1 MSKHTPGPWLN
12 GQDGFNLGSGVVY
25 GRHSNGNPKDVAT
38 IRGWGGE
45 QQANSRLIAAAP
57 DLLYALEECIS
68 ELEKYQN
75 TSHPEGYI
83 GARDYLVK
91 IANSRAVIAKAKGEQ
106 S

>member
-25 GRHSNGNPKDVAT
+25 GRHPNGNPKDVAT

-57 DLLYALEECIS
+57 EMLEVLETIKRRMYEPRALFLEEV
-68 ELEKYQN
+68 ELMIDK
-75 TSHPEGYI
+75 
-83 GARDYLVK
+83 
-91 IANSRAVIAKAKGEQ
+91 VIAKAKG
-106 S
+106 